1 MPLLF
6 CLSFQKKYLPDDHI
20 SNGLNNIHKH
30 TTAQPTATRWKPPPI
45 LFLFHLPAQSYPF
58 GMIRHNNT
66 SISVSANRQHFS
78 FGTFDE
84 LPTSQK

>member
-30 TTAQPTATRWKPPPI
+30 TTAQPTATRWKYGGYYYYT
-45 LFLFHLPAQSYPF
+45 HF
-58 GMIRHNNT
+58 GKKNVRT
-66 SISVSANRQHFS
+66 FS
-78 FGTFDE
+78 
-84 LPTSQK
+84 KC